1 MTELLTSKELAAQL
15 KRSIDYVYAMR
26 KAGFPMPGKRATLA
40 DALAWLSDNP
50 SPTGRPK
57 SGSPAKSA

>member
-1 MTELLTSKELAAQL
+1 MNELLTSKELAAAL

-26 KAGFPMPGKRATLA
+26 KAGFPMPGKRATLT

-50 SPTGRPK
+50 SPTGRAK
-57 SGSPAKSA
+57 GGSPTKLA

>member
-1 MTELLTSKELAAQL
+1 MTDLLTSKELAAAL

-40 DALAWLSDNP
+40 DALAWLADNP
-50 SPTGRPK
+50 NPTRKLKPTNPEE
-57 SGSPAKSA
+57 S